1 MSTRRAL
8 IRYIDNRIT
17 IVRDLSEEEY
27 QSFRSSRNVISDHI
41 SIEGL
46 FRLVDDNYG
55 ELCETSR
62 AWIES
67 YAANSIHSRISAEGL
82 TNLMNRRL
90 LNLLSSARTFLDHT
104 SHRLVEIHGKGSELP
119 DSFGKL
125 RREAFDRTFSY
136 RLMEKLRNFAQHRG
150 FPLRCSITRIG
161 NQDDSVRQVSL
172 KLTFHR
178 DELLADKDGWGS
190 VRQDLAAQPPE
201 FEASPHIWTYVKE
214 LGTIYESIARMDTR
228 FRPATEILRSL
239 LKSPGSADFMRV
251 ATIDGLLNT
260 DEVQLHFEDVAEHM
274 ITLT

>member
-1 MSTRRAL
+1 MSARRAL

-27 QSFRSSRNVISDHI
+27 QSFRVSRNVINDHL

-46 FRLVDDNYG
+46 FRLVDENYG

-62 AWIES
+62 ALIES
-67 YAANSIHSRISAEGL
+67 YAANSIHSRISSEGL

-104 SHRLVEIHGKGSELP
+104 SHRLAEIHGKGSGFP

-161 NQDDSVRQVSL
+161 NQNDSVRQVSL
-172 KLTFHR
+172 KLTFDR
-178 DELLADKDGWGS
+178 DELLSDKDGWGS
-190 VRQDLAAQPPE
+190 VRQELAAQTPE
-201 FEASPHIWTYVKE
+201 IEAPPHIWMYVKE

-228 FRPATEILRSL
+228 FHPATEALQSLLRS
-239 LKSPGSADFMRV
+239 PGCADLMRV
-251 ATIDGLLNT
+251 ATIDGSLNT
-260 DEVQLHFEDVAEHM
+260 DEVRLYFDDVAEHM
-274 ITLT
+274 IPLT